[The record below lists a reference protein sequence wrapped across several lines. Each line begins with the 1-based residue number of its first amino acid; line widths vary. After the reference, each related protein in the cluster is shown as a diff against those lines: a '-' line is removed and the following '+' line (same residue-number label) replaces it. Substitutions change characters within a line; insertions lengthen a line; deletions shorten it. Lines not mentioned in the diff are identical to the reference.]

1 MTAQVGK
8 HYVGRYHSAFA
19 VWQWDSVDENGGTS
33 AHKVQMFWEYEEAV
47 REMYRLNGWKQ
58 PEKMY
63 RKY

>member
-58 PEKMY
+58 PEKLY

>member
-8 HYVGRYHSAFA
+8 HYVGRYHGAFA
-19 VWQWDSVDENGGTS
+19 VWQWDSVTEISSS
-33 AHKVQMFWEYEEAV
+33 AHKVQMFWSFEDAV

-58 PEKMY
+58 PEKVY